1 MSMRIALSGMNAAT
15 ADLNVTSNNIANSNT
30 TGFKESRAEFGD
42 VFAASAYGLSKNAIG
57 AGVRLQAVAQQ
68 FGQGN
73 IDFTGKNLDLA
84 INGQGFFTLSDNG
97 ALVYSRAG
105 NFGADKDGYV
115 VNPSGQR
122 LQVYLPNA
130 AGNGFDTG
138 RLSDLQLSTGD
149 SAPQATS
156 NVTVQSNLPANAS
169 APTVSPFDPTDP
181 NTYNRTTSLTV
192 YDSLGAAH
200 SQSLYFVKTATANQW
215 QVYNYIDGTAVGGAQ
230 TLQYSSTGALTSPS
244 PGQVTLPAYTPT
256 TGAAAMNITLDFGT
270 STQFGDTFGL
280 SSLTQDGY
288 TTGRLTGIEVG
299 TDGVVQARYTNG
311 VSTPLGQ
318 VAMTN
323 FANPQGLQPLGNN
336 AWSETSESGQ
346 PRRGQAGTSEFGAIQ
361 GGALE
366 SSNVDLTAQL
376 VNMITAQRNF
386 QANAQMIQTDDQITQ
401 TVINIR

>member
-73 IDFTGKNLDLA
+73 INFTGKNLDLA

-97 ALVYSRAG
+97 SLVYSRAG

-122 LQVYLPNA
+122 LQVYLPN
-130 AGNGFDTG
+130 GTGFDTG
-138 RLSDLQLSTGD
+138 RMSDLQLSTGD

-156 NVTVQSNLPANAS
+156 NVTVQSNLPANAT
-169 APTVSPFDPTDP
+169 APAVSPFDPTDP

-200 SQSLYFVKTATANQW
+200 SQSLYFVKTGTANQW
-215 QVYNYIDGTAVGGAQ
+215 QVYNYVDGTAVGGAQ
-230 TLQYSSTGALTSPS
+230 TLQYSPTGALTSPS
-244 PGQVTLPAYTPT
+244 PGQIALPGYTPT
-256 TGAAAMNITLDFGT
+256 TGAAAMNITLDFGN

-299 TDGVVQARYTNG
+299 ADGVVQARYTNG
-311 VSTPLGQ
+311 VSTPLGE

-323 FANPQGLQPLGNN
+323 FANPQGLQPQGNN
-336 AWSETSESGQ
+336 AWAETSESGQ
-346 PRRGQAGTSEFGAIQ
+346 PRRGQAGTAEFGAVQ